1 MTPFKV
7 ITITNVNARES
18 AGIGFNVL
26 NQIAS
31 GLELTVTETK
41 KDGGGTR
48 WYNTDY
54 GWINSNY
61 VRQPNQIKQSKARA
75 TTMALADTV
84 DSYSA
89 EPTPSTPS
97 ANSRSLISAISDTVD
112 TLSGAGINLGVLG
125 SLGGITSNGSQDA
138 ILTRRIFGTP
148 FQFLESADMR
158 PSDGPLGL
166 EFTTNIMSETPILSV
181 LPGVPKYLKDLSATE
196 KQQITQLFI
205 DKIDASTQAIE
216 DMVNE
221 KLSNDDLETK
231 FFEFDSAAT
240 EYMSYVDVL
249 CRMCAVFL
257 GIGEMTVPGTTEKYA
272 EYNWFKWKLSNAYAG
287 KSTTPEPV
295 LDTYYKQAK
304 DIAASAVESITSIF
318 SGDVAKDTS
327 ASGYPRLHQSMN
339 QIDVNSNSNAYMDQY
354 YIDFFIKPPS
364 YSESFSNQTTESA
377 FASMLDSGSN
387 LVKEFAFLTTAAG
400 SSSAN
405 LQANMNTLL
414 NQKAAE
420 LKMIADDGVI
430 SRFMNRLLTGSAT
443 IISGGNLVFPNIW
456 QSSSYNRDFNV
467 EITLATPYGD
477 TESIF
482 LEIFVPMMFLVALVL
497 PRQATVNSY
506 VTPFMVRANV
516 PGFFTCD
523 MGMVRDM
530 QITRGGSNGDAWSIQ
545 GLPTEVTISMNIE
558 DLYSSLSMSNFRSKK
573 SIYNFLYN
581 GALFDYIGN
590 QCGLNMRSSELK
602 KKSDLI
608 LSLLSNLPTDFA
620 YYTSM
625 YGAEGAATSVA
636 KIMAAKG

>member
-48 WYNTDY
+48 WYNTEY

-61 VRQPNQIKQSKARA
+61 VRQPNQIKRSKARA

-84 DSYSA
+84 DTYA
-89 EPTPSTPS
+89 TEPTPSTPS
-97 ANSRSLISAISDTVD
+97 ANSRSLISSVTDVVD

-158 PSDGPLGL
+158 PDDGPLGL

-196 KQQITQLFI
+196 KKQITELFI
-205 DKIDASTQAIE
+205 EKIDASTQAIE
-216 DMVNE
+216 DLVSE
-221 KLSNDDLETK
+221 RLKDEDLETK

-272 EYNWFKWKLSNAYAG
+272 EYNWFNWKLSNAYAG
-287 KSTTPEPV
+287 RSTQVTSV
-295 LDTYYKQAK
+295 AGTYG
-304 DIAASAVESITSIF
+304 DIAESAVDAVRDVLTGAV
-318 SGDVAKDTS
+318 GDFEMIEGNGY
-327 ASGYPRLHQSMN
+327 ASLQRSMN
-339 QIDVNSNSNAYMDQY
+339 QIDRNSNSNAYIDQY

-405 LQANMNTLL
+405 LQANMNTFLS
-414 NQKAAE
+414 QKAAE
-420 LKMIADDGVI
+420 LNMVADDGVI
-430 SRFMNRLLTGSAT
+430 KRFMNRLLTGSAT

-467 EITLATPYGD
+467 EITLSTPYGD
-477 TESIF
+477 IESIF
-482 LEIFVPMMFLVALVL
+482 LEVFVPMMFLVALVL

-530 QITRGGSNGDAWSIQ
+530 QITRGGSNGDAWSVN

-573 SIYNFLYN
+573 AIYNFLYN

-590 QCGLNMRSSELK
+590 QCGLNMRSSEWK
-602 KKSDLI
+602 KKLDL
-608 LSLLSNLPTDFA
+608 LNTLVSNLPSDVIE
-620 YYTSM
+620 YGSM
-625 YGAEGAATSVA
+625 YAAEGAATSVA
-636 KIMAAKG
+636 KIMAAK